1 MWHSCVALRTEFPI
15 KSMSPMAWMVLPDR
29 IELSTSPLPRECSTT
44 ELRQQTGH
52 RGNRPSRAATKRGR
66 FLPQGLPRCK
76 RGGRVSRPRMGRRR
90 TKSVRILAI
99 MHKCLGPGL
108 IQAGGRPV
116 ARRDGGLPVCRNLPI
131 RAGDAGRGGTYLC
144 RRLRAWSLLWRLL
157 GSSLAFDRVA
167 PIVP

>member
-1 MWHSCVALRTEFPI
+1 MRAQPLRRVMMGTALGP
-15 KSMSPMAWMVLPDR
+15 MVLPDR

-44 ELRQQTGH
+44 ELRQQTGR

-76 RGGRVSRPRMGRRR
+76 RGGRVSGPRMGRRR
-90 TKSVRILAI
+90 TKSVSILAI

-116 ARRDGGLPVCRNLPI
+116 ARRIGGLPACRNLPI

-144 RRLRAWSLLWRLL
+144 RRLRAWSLLGACSALPWLL
-157 GSSLAFDRVA
+157 TAWPQLCLETT
-167 PIVP
+167 